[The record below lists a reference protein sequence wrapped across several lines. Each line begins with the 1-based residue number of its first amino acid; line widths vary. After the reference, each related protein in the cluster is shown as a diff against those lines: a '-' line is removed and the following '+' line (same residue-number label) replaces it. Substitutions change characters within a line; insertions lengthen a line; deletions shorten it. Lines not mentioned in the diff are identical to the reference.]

1 MRARSV
7 VECALLASTFVWQV
21 AGCAASSAA
30 SRTESSRAAAVPAR
44 NGIEAPS
51 QTHQPSSGANA
62 EPCAMGWMQIA
73 GGVCIRFSKL
83 EQGDD
88 PRGKLVAMDL
98 LSRTG
103 YVHLNLRISVFRGAQ
118 IWCAFPGIL
127 SLYQIEP
134 NHQYAFRVPCSMSG
148 APVDGGEPRLAVE
161 VDEAIE
167 MPRPH

>member
-1 MRARSV
+1 MRASSV
-7 VECALLASTFVWQV
+7 MGCAFLASSLISQI
-21 AGCAASSAA
+21 AGCAAS
-30 SRTESSRAAAVPAR
+30 RPVGGTESSRAD
-44 NGIEAPS
+44 
-51 QTHQPSSGANA
+51 A

-73 GGVCIRFSKL
+73 GGVCVRFSKL

-88 PRGKLVAMDL
+88 PRGKLIAMDL

-118 IWCAFPGIL
+118 KWCAFPGVL

-148 APVDGGEPRLAVE
+148 APVDGGEPRLAAE

>member
-1 MRARSV
+1 
-7 VECALLASTFVWQV
+7 
-21 AGCAASSAA
+21 
-30 SRTESSRAAAVPAR
+30 
-44 NGIEAPS
+44 
-51 QTHQPSSGANA
+51 
-62 EPCAMGWMQIA
+62 MGWMQIA

-118 IWCAFPGIL
+118 KWCAFPGIL

>member
-1 MRARSV
+1 MRASSV
-7 VECALLASTFVWQV
+7 MGCAFLASSLISQI
-21 AGCAASSAA
+21 AGCAASRPVSG
-30 SRTESSRAAAVPAR
+30 TESSRTAAVQGK

-51 QTHQPSSGANA
+51 QTHEPSSGANA

-73 GGVCIRFSKL
+73 GGVCVRFSKL

-88 PRGKLVAMDL
+88 PRGKLIAMDL

-118 IWCAFPGIL
+118 KWCAFPGVL

-148 APVDGGEPRLAVE
+148 APVDSGEPRLAAE